1 MKSDK
6 QKAAAVSVVVLTAA
20 LCGLMTLTLCL
31 LHRRT
36 LHLEEQRLYELVHS
50 HAVLIKEFFHI
61 REQLFDKDRRQH
73 LETVLSGVFNAHLHE
88 QCFGDSGEFLIA
100 RQEGDIIVFWPGQ
113 EHLSDALP
121 PALPLDSPLAE
132 PMRKALSGQSGT
144 MTGRDYRGQSVLAA
158 YQWVPEMRI
167 GLVAKIDA
175 AEVRRPLLQT
185 AAIAG
190 GTALLLILTSSIVLL
205 RFNPFLRR
213 LEEEKRL
220 AQNYLDIASTMIAV
234 LDRHGRLKLLN
245 RQGCELLGGEQAGLL
260 GLFWVEHCIH
270 SKDRQ
275 KAAAALQ
282 TLLDGGKEQID
293 SLELHVQ
300 RIDGQL
306 RLLEWSGRTL
316 CDRND
321 QVIGVIC
328 SGTDVTARRQS
339 EQSLHDA
346 QEAFQ
351 ATFEQAAVGIAHVTP
366 DGRLLRVNR
375 RLCAILGYTQAELL
389 QKTIMEIT
397 HPEHLERSYAKARNL
412 AADLKERHP
421 TYSMEKQ
428 YLHRDGSAVWVNH
441 TVSLVRDSKGR
452 PLYYISVVEDIQAR
466 KAMENALRERTEL
479 LVRSNKDLD
488 DFAYI
493 ASHDLKEPLRGIM
506 SYSTFLLED
515 YGEVLGG
522 EGRERLRTM
531 GDLAGRLSDLT
542 DDLLTFSRVGRLAL
556 ACRPVD
562 LNQLVEDVLLTLR
575 VSLEEDKINIRI
587 PEPLPA
593 VICDAV
599 RMREVYYNLITNAAR
614 YNDKEE
620 KWIEIGALH
629 PWNDPEQLLLY
640 VCDNGIGIKD
650 RHLGKVFTM
659 FKRLHNGCKYGCGTG
674 AGLAI
679 VKKIIERHD
688 GHIWVESAEGEG
700 TIFFFTIVAT
710 PDSGV
715 WLENPHDEISSSAGG
730 TPYDRH
736 SV

>member
-1 MKSDK
+1 MKSAK
-6 QKAAAVSVVVLTAA
+6 QKAAALSVLVLTAA
-20 LCGLMTLTLCL
+20 LCALMTLTLCL
-31 LHRRT
+31 LHRTALR
-36 LHLEEQRLYELVHS
+36 LEKQRLHELVHS
-50 HAVLIKEFFHI
+50 RALLIKEFFHK
-61 REQLFDKDRRQH
+61 EQPHD

-88 QCFGDSGEFLIA
+88 QCFGQTSEFLIA
-100 RQEGDIIVFWPGQ
+100 RQEGEKIVFWPGQ
-113 EHLSDALP
+113 KRLSDALP
-121 PALPLDSPLAE
+121 SSVRLDSPLAE

-144 MTGRDYRGQSVLAA
+144 MTGLDYQGQPVLAA
-158 YQWVPEMRI
+158 YQWMPELR
-167 GLVAKIDA
+167 LALTAKIDL

-190 GTALLLILTSSIVLL
+190 GTALLLILISSIVLL
-205 RFNPFLRR
+205 RCNPFLHR

-220 AQNYLDIASTMIAV
+220 AQNYLDIAGTMIAV
-234 LDRHGRLKLLN
+234 LDRNGRLKLIN
-245 RQGCELLGGEQAGLL
+245 RQGCEILGGEQAGLI
-260 GLFWVEHCIH
+260 GLFWVEHCIDRN
-270 SKDRQ
+270 DRQ
-275 KAAAALQ
+275 QAAKALQ
-282 TLLDGGKEQID
+282 LLLGGGKEQID
-293 SLELHVQ
+293 SLALHVQ

-316 CDRND
+316 YDRDD
-321 QVIGVIC
+321 QIVGVIC
-328 SGTDVTARRQS
+328 SGSDVTAKRQS

-351 ATFEQAAVGIAHVTP
+351 ATFEQAAVGIAHVAP
-366 DGRLLRVNR
+366 DGRLLRVNG
-375 RLCAILGYTQAELL
+375 RLCAILGYSQDELL
-389 QKTIMEIT
+389 HKSILEIT
-397 HPEHLERSYAKARNL
+397 HPDHLERSYAKARDL
-412 AADLKERHP
+412 ASNLKEP
-421 TYSMEKQ
+421 QTTYSMEKQ

-441 TVSLVRDSKGR
+441 TVSLVRDSRAR

-479 LVRSNKDLD
+479 LVRSNKELD

-515 YGEVLGG
+515 YGPVLGS
-522 EGRERLRTM
+522 EGRERLKTI

-556 ACRPVD
+556 ACRLVD
-562 LNQLVEDVLLTLR
+562 LNQLVQDVLLTLK
-575 VSLEEDKINIRI
+575 VSLEEDRVSIRI
-587 PEPLPA
+587 PEPLPT

-599 RMREVYYNLITNAAR
+599 RMREVFYNLITNAAR
-614 YNDKEE
+614 YNDKEL
-620 KWIEIGALH
+620 KWIEIGVLH
-629 PWNDPEQLLLY
+629 PWNDPEQRLFY

-659 FKRLHNGCKYGCGTG
+659 FKRLHNSAKYGCGTG

-688 GHIWVESAEGEG
+688 GHIWVESAEGQG
-700 TIFFFTIVAT
+700 TVFFFTIIEKS
-710 PDSGV
+710 DSGV
-715 WLENPHDEISSSAGG
+715 WLDNSENEISSSAGG
-730 TPYDRH
+730 TSHDCH